1 VTSDE
6 PEAGVAAN
14 RKLMTIILWRSNRVA
29 GGLICF
35 FVVFA
40 VFAVPFVWHSPRL
53 AFWYGRVG
61 PVVGVILT
69 IAALGLALR
78 K

>member
-1 VTSDE
+1 MTSDE
-6 PEAGVAAN
+6 PEAGVSAN

-40 VFAVPFVWHSPRL
+40 VFAIPFVWHSPRL
-53 AFWYGRVG
+53 AFWYTRVG
-61 PVVGVILT
+61 PVVGVIIT
-69 IAALGLALR
+69 VVALGLALR

>member
-1 VTSDE
+1 MTSDE
-6 PEAGVAAN
+6 PEAGVSAN
-14 RKLMTIILWRSNRVA
+14 GKQMTLILWRSSRVA

-35 FVVFA
+35 LVVSA
-40 VFAVPFVWHSPRL
+40 VFALPFVWHSPRL

-61 PVVGVILT
+61 PFVGAIIT
-69 IAALGLALR
+69 IAALTLALR

>member
-1 VTSDE
+1 MTSDE
-6 PEAGVAAN
+6 PEAGVGAN
-14 RKLMTIILWRSNRVA
+14 SKKMTIILWRSSRVA

-40 VFAVPFVWHSPRL
+40 VFAIPFVWHSPRL
-53 AFWYGRVG
+53 AFWYERVG
-61 PVVGVILT
+61 PVVGAIIT
-69 IAALGLALR
+69 IAALTLALR

>member
-1 VTSDE
+1 MIV
-6 PEAGVAAN
+6 
-14 RKLMTIILWRSNRVA
+14 ILWRSSRVA

-35 FVVFA
+35 FAVLALFA
-40 VFAVPFVWHSPRL
+40 LPFVWHSPRL
-53 AFWYGRVG
+53 AFWYQRVG
-61 PVVGVILT
+61 PVVGVIIT

>member
-1 VTSDE
+1 MTSDE
-6 PEAGVAAN
+6 PEAGDGAN
-14 RKLMTIILWRSNRVA
+14 RKPMTIILWRSSRVA

-40 VFAVPFVWHSPRL
+40 VFVIPFVWHSPRL
-53 AFWYGRVG
+53 AFWYQRVG
-61 PVVGVILT
+61 PVVGVAIA